1 MWYFKEH
8 LFQHIGRITM
18 SLARNRISLLLF
30 LTGQRGAIE
39 HVDNDEG
46 KIAGQCGFSTFKRD
60 PKN

>member
-1 MWYFKEH
+1 
-8 LFQHIGRITM
+8 M